1 VRRLRGLRRPTR
13 TAVRVR
19 AERSNARAASRELWK
34 GLVRFN
40 RQQAG
45 PLRYKRT
52 VLCARDSKGRLLGGL
67 IMQSYWR
74 ETYVELLWI
83 SAPAR
88 GVGIGAALVKEAERS
103 AQRRGS
109 RLIHLN
115 TYSFQA
121 PGFYEA
127 QGYRRFGA
135 VSGSPRGEQR
145 YYYVKRLPV
154 RRRPQ
159 ASR

>member
-1 VRRLRGLRRPTR
+1 
-13 TAVRVR
+13 
-19 AERSNARAASRELWK
+19 LWK

-40 RQQAG
+40 RQHAG

-52 VLCARDSKGRLLGGL
+52 VLCAHNARGRLIGGL

-74 ETYVELLWI
+74 ETYVELLWL
-83 SAPAR
+83 SAAAR
-88 GVGIGAALVKEAERS
+88 GAGTGAKLISEAERR
-103 AQRRGS
+103 ARRRGS
-109 RLIHLN
+109 YVIHLN

-135 VSGSPRGEQR
+135 VSGSPRGKRR
-145 YYYVKRLPV
+145 YYYMKRLV
-154 RRRPQ
+154 
-159 ASR
+159 

>member
-1 VRRLRGLRRPTR
+1 MRRLRGLRRPTR

-52 VLCARDSKGRLLGGL
+52 VLCARDGKGRLLGGL

-88 GVGIGAALVKEAERS
+88 GVGIGAALIAEAERF
-103 AQRRGS
+103 ARRHGS

-135 VSGSPRGEQR
+135 VQGSPPGERR
-145 YYYVKRLPV
+145 YYYVKRLPAP
-154 RRRPQ
+154 RRQ
-159 ASR
+159 ASK